1 MTEATP
7 IRIDVVSDA
16 VCPWCYIGKKNLEA
30 ALPMVEGVEI
40 SVNWRPYQLDPTIPP
55 EGKDRAQY
63 LAQKFGGE
71 ERAKAIYKRVEDAGT
86 GAGIAFDFHA
96 IAVSPN
102 TLDAHRL
109 IRWAG
114 GQGQNTQDKV
124 VERLFQLY
132 FVEGGNIGDHGV
144 LRSVAE
150 EAGMD
155 GAVVANLLASD
166 ADVEHVRGEI
176 AFAQQIGVTGVP
188 FFILEGRHGLSGA
201 QPPEVLAQ
209 AIRQVASMKAS
220 GGQAA

>member
-7 IRIDVVSDA
+7 IRIDIVSDA

-30 ALPMVEGVEI
+30 ALPMVGGVEI

-71 ERAKAIYKRVEDAGT
+71 ERAKTIYKRVEDAGAA
-86 GAGIAFDFHA
+86 AGIEFDFQA
-96 IAVSPN
+96 IEISPN

-114 GQGQNTQDKV
+114 GQGEAVQGKV
-124 VERLFQLY
+124 VERLFRIY
-132 FVEGGNIGDHGV
+132 FIEGGNIGDHGV

-155 GAVVANLLASD
+155 GEVVAGLLASD

-209 AIRQVASMKAS
+209 AIRQVASMKAA